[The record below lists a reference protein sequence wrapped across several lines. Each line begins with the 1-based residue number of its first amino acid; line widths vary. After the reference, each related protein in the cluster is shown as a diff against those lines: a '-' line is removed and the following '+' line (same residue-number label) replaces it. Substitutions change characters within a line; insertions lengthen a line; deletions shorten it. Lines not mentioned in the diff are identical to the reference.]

1 MGVDTTKKTSRDLI
15 IENNK
20 LLKELSKRPLVV
32 LKDVQEAIHSSRV
45 AFEDFQK
52 YQDEIEILRQEL
64 QRLRKMLD
72 REMKLKENQ
81 VISYAKWLLVL
92 INTGLLIWL
101 LRAITQ

>member
-1 MGVDTTKKTSRDLI
+1 MGVSITKKTSRDLM

-20 LLKELSKRPLVV
+20 LLKELNKRPLVV
-32 LKDVQEAIHSSRV
+32 VKEIEEAISKSKV

-64 QRLRKMLD
+64 QRLRKVLD
-72 REMKLKENQ
+72 KEMKLKESQ